1 MQRHVVVLPLND
13 GLKQEIEQL
22 LAALKASSEQSVAAK
37 AGVLLTDI
45 TCQTID
51 GVFKV
56 MMERFLQVEGL
67 PEDKRAKIKESL
79 THIEEVKGIIHKYMG
94 WAISKFS
101 NERLLPVIN
110 YFYQSV
116 DSQDGHSYLVVSLSE
131 TVAQRAI
138 HALQDLK
145 LKRVKDMTPAIEC
158 LIEVTDIVVDKMI
171 RHPMHLLKFN
181 IVVEKTLNGVIKMTT
196 SMAYKNLLKLGR
208 SLDPLL
214 YDTAADH
221 LQQFLQVK

>member
-13 GLKQEIEQL
+13 GFKLEIEQL
-22 LAALKASSEQSVAAK
+22 LGWLKSGSTESLSAR
-37 AGVLLTDI
+37 AGQLLTDI

-51 GVFKV
+51 HVFEE
-56 MMERFLQVEGL
+56 MMQRFLRVEGL
-67 PEDKRAKIKESL
+67 PEDKKAKIHESIAN
-79 THIEEVKGIIHKYMG
+79 IEEVKSIIHKYMG

-101 NERLLPVIN
+101 NERILPVIS
-110 YFYQSV
+110 YFYHTIESRDGQS
-116 DSQDGHSYLVVSLSE
+116 QLVVSLSE
-131 TVAQRAI
+131 TTAQRAI
-138 HALQDLK
+138 HSLQDLK
-145 LKRVKDMTPAIEC
+145 LKRVNDMTPAIEC
-158 LIEVTDIVVDKMI
+158 LIEVTDIVIDKLI

-208 SLDPLL
+208 SLDPVL

-221 LQQFLQVK
+221 LQQFLQVR

>member
-13 GLKQEIEQL
+13 GFKQEVEQL
-22 LAALKASSEQSVAAK
+22 LAVLKTGAQQSQSAK
-37 AGVLLTDI
+37 AGQLLTAI
-45 TCQTID
+45 ACQTID

-67 PEDKRAKIKESL
+67 PEDKKAKIHESIAS
-79 THIEEVKGIIHKYMG
+79 IEEVKSIIHKYMG

-101 NERLLPVIN
+101 NERILPVIN

-116 DSQDGHSYLVVSLSE
+116 DNRDGHSYLVVSLSE
-131 TVAQRAI
+131 TVAQRAT
-138 HALQDLK
+138 HSLQDLR
-145 LKRVKDMTPAIEC
+145 LKRVNDMTPAIEC
-158 LIEVTDIVVDKMI
+158 LIEVTDIVVDKLI

-214 YDTAADH
+214 YDTAANH

>member
-1 MQRHVVVLPLND
+1 MQRHVVVLPLSD
-13 GLKQEIEQL
+13 GFKQEIEQL
-22 LAALKASSEQSVAAK
+22 LAALKAGSQQSLSAK
-37 AGVLLTDI
+37 AGELLTDI
-45 TCQTID
+45 TCQSID
-51 GVFKV
+51 GVFKA
-56 MMERFLQVEGL
+56 MMERFLKVEGL
-67 PEDKRAKIKESL
+67 PEEKQAKIKESL
-79 THIEEVKGIIHKYMG
+79 AHIEEVKGIIHKYMG

-110 YFYQSV
+110 YFYQAI
-116 DSQDGHSYLVVSLSE
+116 DSTDGHSSLVVSLSE
-131 TVAQRAI
+131 TVAQRAT
-138 HALQDLK
+138 HSLQDLRQ
-145 LKRVKDMTPAIEC
+145 KRVKDMTPAIEC
-158 LIEVTDIVVDKMI
+158 LIEVTDIVIDKMI

>member
-1 MQRHVVVLPLND
+1 MQRHVVVLPLSD
-13 GLKQEIEQL
+13 GFKQEIEQL
-22 LAALKASSEQSVAAK
+22 LAALKAGSQQSLSAK
-37 AGVLLTDI
+37 AGELLTDI
-45 TCQTID
+45 TCQSID

-56 MMERFLQVEGL
+56 MMERFLTVEGL
-67 PEDKRAKIKESL
+67 PEEKQAKIKESL
-79 THIEEVKGIIHKYMG
+79 AHIEEVKGIIHKYMG

-110 YFYQSV
+110 YFYQAI
-116 DSQDGHSYLVVSLSE
+116 DNTDGHSSLVVSLSE
-131 TVAQRAI
+131 TVAQRAT
-138 HALQDLK
+138 HSLQDLRQ
-145 LKRVKDMTPAIEC
+145 KRVKDMTPAIEC
-158 LIEVTDIVVDKMI
+158 LIEVTDIVIDKMI

-208 SLDPLL
+208 SLDPVL